1 MFPWADLATVHVTN
15 GLIRR
20 ATPISYPA
28 LSWARR
34 LSISHGFKVNRN
46 GPCLQKLQFSILFS
60 RLARVFA
67 SCFISDTLASMKHWK
82 VC

>member
-46 GPCLQKLQFSILFS
+46 GPVCKKYNLVFFFHGWRGSLPAVLSRILW
-60 RLARVFA
+60 
-67 SCFISDTLASMKHWK
+67 HQ
-82 VC
+82 